1 MVLLKDFVEYW
12 NNWLIGIIDC
22 VFLSDDGIV
31 RKVVVWI
38 IWVGKLIFYIWLIY
52 DFVLLIESE

>member
-1 MVLLKDFVEYW
+1 MVLLKDFVEYR
-12 NNWLIGIIDC
+12 NNWLIGIIDR

-31 RKVVVWI
+31 RKVVVRI
-38 IWVGKLIFYIWLIY
+38 IRVGKLIFYIRLIY